1 VTHTVVRMRAS
12 VWQYLRQFT
21 AGCVSSDHHS
31 PHTAADHDLSLRRRW
46 AVYQHPL
53 STNHSAFPWV
63 ESCRFLP
70 SFRTKNCFL
79 FRLRC
84 RVYGYH
90 MHWPIMRHFGQC
102 MAYPYVFWEFV
113 YRPAVVVGWARMYSI
128 LKSVSLL
135 LYSAANPSF
144 VSTLTTIRRM
154 RSCAQL
160 HNLTRLYWQRR
171 SETSFASCM
180 HGRPRADRLD
190 GSTQPQGSSFP
201 GVAKRRRR
209 YTRRLP
215 EQIKHQSRIRLIV
228 HINYCSYYWSASDL
242 TSERPEKSSL
252 LAKFRP
258 VITVAVPEA
267 DAQWWFD
274 GAGAQVRHL
283 KTRCQAVARIADRT
297 AKSCRGRVT

>member
-1 VTHTVVRMRAS
+1 
-12 VWQYLRQFT
+12 
-21 AGCVSSDHHS
+21 
-31 PHTAADHDLSLRRRW
+31 
-46 AVYQHPL
+46 
-53 STNHSAFPWV
+53 
-63 ESCRFLP
+63 
-70 SFRTKNCFL
+70 
-79 FRLRC
+79 
-84 RVYGYH
+84 
-90 MHWPIMRHFGQC
+90 
-102 MAYPYVFWEFV
+102 
-113 YRPAVVVGWARMYSI
+113 
-128 LKSVSLL
+128 
-135 LYSAANPSF
+135 
-144 VSTLTTIRRM
+144 M

-180 HGRPRADRLD
+180 HGRPRADRID

-242 TSERPEKSSL
+242 TSERREKSSL

-274 GAGAQVRHL
+274 GACAQVRHL
-283 KTRCQAVARIADRT
+283 KKNYRLLSLSTIIGLCYLPLAVAIGF
-297 AKSCRGRVT
+297 SFWQ